1 VRTRY
6 EDVEF
11 RHLSIFQRLLDEAG
25 GDEDKPETKS
35 EAVGGR
41 TRVLQDGT
49 YATETVYS
57 SSAAARLEAVKAA
70 AKPPLRCKFWSIL
83 ETSLPN

>member
-1 VRTRY
+1 M
-6 EDVEF
+6 
-11 RHLSIFQRLLDEAG
+11 LDEAG
-25 GDEDKPETKS
+25 GDDDKSDEKT
-35 EAVGGR
+35 EALGGR

-70 AKPPLRCKFWSIL
+70 AKPSLRCKFKSM
-83 ETSLPN
+83 SLCMFDTQVFL